1 MGHRRNK
8 NKRSG
13 AQPSFNERNAAGFR
27 DVTTPWPYPPLP
39 EFVFR
44 TMENSLEEHSCDQ
57 PGYPIGYV
65 AIHLLA
71 ERFDASTKYISG
83 IRESSTPSFCSNPD
97 RQGFHQDVSISRI
110 REAEA
115 TFDSPSVKAMAEEFK
130 KLGAVHYG
138 WTTGTDKNPQAN
150 CAPQHG
156 GSSGAYRDSAA
167 PAANEGLTIP
177 MSSDCQPCE
186 KMHMRDWWSSQ
197 ALYYILPNRV
207 YFFLG
212 AEEIDS
218 EGECEWYMFLDLL
231 FPQLSDRRDDGTA
244 KSYFDEDVISREHL
258 DSLTYH
264 LNHKELTFCWKGMFL
279 ELWYPAPRPHTA
291 VRRGRGGDL
300 SADNRAHSQTLVCQV
315 EGGGC

>member
-57 PGYPIGYV
+57 PGYPIGYA

-71 ERFDASTKYISG
+71 GGFDASTL
-83 IRESSTPSFCSNPD
+83 D
-97 RQGFHQDVSISRI
+97 R
-110 REAEA
+110 
-115 TFDSPSVKAMAEEFK
+115 
-130 KLGAVHYG
+130 G

-300 SADNRAHSQTLVCQV
+300 SADNRAHSLCQ
-315 EGGGC
+315 CFL